1 MRISNYL
8 LLFIAPQSLLD
19 SKQAKKASE
28 KKKKKNERIIVNR
41 YIDICIDKYDIFS
54 SKIFPVA

>member
-8 LLFIAPQSLLD
+8 LLFIASQSLLD

-41 YIDICIDKYDIFS
+41 YIDMCIDKYDIF
-54 SKIFPVA
+54 FF